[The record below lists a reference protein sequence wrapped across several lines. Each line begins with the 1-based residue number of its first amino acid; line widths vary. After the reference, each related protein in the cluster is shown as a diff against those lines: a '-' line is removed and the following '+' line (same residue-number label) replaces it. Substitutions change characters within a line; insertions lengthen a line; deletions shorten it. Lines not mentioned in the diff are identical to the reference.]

1 MLQPM
6 SSTLSRVAWD
16 SLNLMRSASATVAA
30 CSSRFSTSAQP
41 ISGTQQLP
49 QDFGPVVI
57 THVSVGLQY
66 EGGFVKG
73 HFDRR
78 VPIGSFE
85 AHLKRD
91 ISFAGSTPDAIDPWD
106 STSDASETFL
116 AQLAGSPSSPA
127 TSNRTHAQST
137 LQPAPGAAY
146 TVDEESGG
154 VEVKWNA
161 TSSEPGMTLR
171 GDPLEWFQ
179 HHTQKL
185 EEVSRAR
192 TPIPLAEEQF
202 FRQLTLEH
210 MSRDAALLAYKEQR
224 QSAVKRGEL
233 GELQPVKQLMSS
245 WMPALQEAI
254 ANEQMLVSMGVI
266 WSDLICPTALRHYD
280 LTWQRFDEGIVTQFS
295 YKPCR
300 KMGRCMF

>member
-1 MLQPM
+1 M

-16 SLNLMRSASATVAA
+16 SLQLVRSASGTLAA
-30 CSSRFSTSAQP
+30 CSSRFSTLAQP
-41 ISGTQQLP
+41 ISGTQQPP
-49 QDFGPVVI
+49 QEYGPVVI
-57 THVSVGLQY
+57 THVSDGLQY

-78 VPIGSFE
+78 VPLGSYE

-91 ISFAGSTPDAIDPWD
+91 ISFGGSTPDAIDPWG
-106 STSDASETFL
+106 STSDASEAFL
-116 AQLAGSPSSPA
+116 AQFAGSPSSSA
-127 TSNRTHAQST
+127 TSHGTHAQSSF
-137 LQPAPGAAY
+137 QPAPGAAY

-185 EEVSRAR
+185 EHDSRAR
-192 TPIPLAEEQF
+192 TPIPLVEEQF
-202 FRQLTLEH
+202 LRQLTLEH

-233 GELQPVKQLMSS
+233 GELQPVKQLMTS

-254 ANEQMLVSMGVI
+254 ANEQLLVSMGVI
-266 WSDLICPTALRHYD
+266 WCVLICPAALDKR
-280 LTWQRFDEGIVTQFS
+280 V
-295 YKPCR
+295 
-300 KMGRCMF
+300 